1 MLEPAQTVQIF
12 ENLPEQILSAG
23 EVIFEEGEPGDLM
36 YGILEG
42 EVDFVVKGKV
52 IETLK
57 KGDVFGEGALV
68 HPEKTRAS
76 TAIAKTGC
84 KLATMD
90 ERRFLFAIQQTPLF
104 ALLVMRSFSNRLR
117 NLKRSL

>member
-117 NLKRSL
+117 HLKRSL